1 MFSPA
6 KYSELNSMITCV
18 VACFLLVHVCV
29 CGWVGGGGG
38 VGVAGSVVGEEGAVR
53 ALIIMVKTYHAPHLI
68 MSSKCFSGNLQCTM
82 TTTRYTKFTFIAFI
96 DKIDVA

>member
-1 MFSPA
+1 M
-6 KYSELNSMITCV
+6 YMY
-18 VACFLLVHVCV
+18 VCV
-29 CGWVGGGGG
+29 AGLGGGGLG
-38 VGVAGSVVGEEGAVR
+38 VEGSVLGEEGAVR

-68 MSSKCFSGNLQCTM
+68 MNSKCFSGNLQCTM